1 MIRSFRSK
9 GLERFATTG
18 DPSWLSVPNAA
29 RVRRILAALDV
40 ATMPQQMNLPGW
52 RVHALKGEAKGRFT
66 VDASG
71 NWRITFGWD
80 DLDATEVD
88 LEDYH

>member
-18 DPSWLSVPNAA
+18 DASRLSVPNSA
-29 RVRRILAALDV
+29 RVRRILGALDV
-40 ATMPQQMNLPGW
+40 AKAPQQVNVPGW
-52 RVHALKGEAKGRFT
+52 RFHALQGQAKGRFA

-80 DLDATEVD
+80 EQDAIDVD

>member
-18 DPSWLSVPNAA
+18 DPSRLSGPNAA

-40 ATMPQQMNLPGW
+40 AASPQQMNLPGW
-52 RVHALKGEAKGRFT
+52 RFHALQGQAKGRFA

-71 NWRITFGWD
+71 NRRITFGWD
-80 DLDATEVD
+80 DQDATDVD